1 MRLHIDQPPC
11 PRDRRVIRRLLVE
24 PDSQKSPQPERI
36 RRSPSDPALRID
48 SFKIPNQ
55 QQPKIDPRHQ
65 RGPPVV
71 CGVKLRALP
80 LGERIELSLFQQFIH
95 SLVERMAW
103 PLRQFIVAD
112 PQPLLPLSAPS
123 CPHRHRSFSRL
134 RWHSTRTSDLRK
146 LCSPTNKQKTDFHH
160 RLLGAFLL
168 LLMIGTPVAN
178 HTTFAGNT
186 VGSFEIDGNL
196 IVDHSV
202 PPTEP
207 IDWDSSP
214 FPAALTTFTDGT
226 GATDDIFGMGSKEN
240 DQSTWICTAGSAPA
254 KDDLVSEISING
266 APPIAGE
273 IAFRFFSVSGVQK
286 QFLYANWSRLSNN
299 GDAHIDYEFS
309 QADPSANPASP
320 RCSQLPRRTPGDFLI
335 SFDTQNGGAIIG
347 VSAFTWNGTTFV
359 PLAVGSQG
367 ILWDAAVNTIPS
379 ITGLTATGINLFGE
393 LALNV
398 SDTIGEIPC
407 NKVLFVSM
415 KTRASTSLSADL
427 KDRTSVKPVNLTVV
441 NPAA

>member
-123 CPHRHRSFSRL
+123 CPHRHRGFSRL

-146 LCSPTNKQKTDFHH
+146 LCSAANKQKTDFHH
-160 RLLGAFLL
+160 RLLGIFIVVGCFLFGSIFPIVYRLIPSARTVHIFDDFAPFLL
-168 LLMIGTPVAN
+168 YWYIFWKGAK
-178 HTTFAGNT
+178 
-186 VGSFEIDGNL
+186 
-196 IVDHSV
+196 
-202 PPTEP
+202 
-207 IDWDSSP
+207 SS
-214 FPAALTTFTDGT
+214 
-226 GATDDIFGMGSKEN
+226 N
-240 DQSTWICTAGSAPA
+240 
-254 KDDLVSEISING
+254 
-266 APPIAGE
+266 
-273 IAFRFFSVSGVQK
+273 
-286 QFLYANWSRLSNN
+286 
-299 GDAHIDYEFS
+299 
-309 QADPSANPASP
+309 
-320 RCSQLPRRTPGDFLI
+320 
-335 SFDTQNGGAIIG
+335 
-347 VSAFTWNGTTFV
+347 
-359 PLAVGSQG
+359 
-367 ILWDAAVNTIPS
+367 
-379 ITGLTATGINLFGE
+379 
-393 LALNV
+393 
-398 SDTIGEIPC
+398 
-407 NKVLFVSM
+407 
-415 KTRASTSLSADL
+415 
-427 KDRTSVKPVNLTVV
+427 
-441 NPAA
+441 

>member
-160 RLLGAFLL
+160 RLLGNYKPAPQ
-168 LLMIGTPVAN
+168 GTHAHHFGASTVSLYVADVLC
-178 HTTFAGNT
+178 G
-186 VGSFEIDGNL
+186 
-196 IVDHSV
+196 
-202 PPTEP
+202 
-207 IDWDSSP
+207 
-214 FPAALTTFTDGT
+214 
-226 GATDDIFGMGSKEN
+226 
-240 DQSTWICTAGSAPA
+240 GSA
-254 KDDLVSEISING
+254 E
-266 APPIAGE
+266 
-273 IAFRFFSVSGVQK
+273 SVTV
-286 QFLYANWSRLSNN
+286 
-299 GDAHIDYEFS
+299 I
-309 QADPSANPASP
+309 
-320 RCSQLPRRTPGDFLI
+320 
-335 SFDTQNGGAIIG
+335 
-347 VSAFTWNGTTFV
+347 TTEYV
-359 PLAVGSQG
+359 P
-367 ILWDAAVNTIPS
+367 
-379 ITGLTATGINLFGE
+379 E
-393 LALNV
+393 
-398 SDTIGEIPC
+398 
-407 NKVLFVSM
+407 
-415 KTRASTSLSADL
+415 
-427 KDRTSVKPVNLTVV
+427 VV
-441 NPAA
+441 A

>member
-123 CPHRHRSFSRL
+123 CPHRHRGFSRL

-146 LCSPTNKQKTDFHH
+146 LCSATNKQKTDFHH
-160 RLLGAFLL
+160 RLLGENREG
-168 LLMIGTPVAN
+168 GTSKILEVVLSEQTQRN
-178 HTTFAGNT
+178 M
-186 VGSFEIDGNL
+186 
-196 IVDHSV
+196 
-202 PPTEP
+202 
-207 IDWDSSP
+207 
-214 FPAALTTFTDGT
+214 
-226 GATDDIFGMGSKEN
+226 DIFLFDYDGPGRHAQE
-240 DQSTWICTAGSAPA
+240 
-254 KDDLVSEISING
+254 DLQVL
-266 APPIAGE
+266 
-273 IAFRFFSVSGVQK
+273 Q
-286 QFLYANWSRLSNN
+286 Q
-299 GDAHIDYEFS
+299 DAMLLE
-309 QADPSANPASP
+309 PK
-320 RCSQLPRRTPGDFLI
+320 L
-335 SFDTQNGGAIIG
+335 
-347 VSAFTWNGTTFV
+347 
-359 PLAVGSQG
+359 
-367 ILWDAAVNTIPS
+367 
-379 ITGLTATGINLFGE
+379 
-393 LALNV
+393 
-398 SDTIGEIPC
+398 
-407 NKVLFVSM
+407 
-415 KTRASTSLSADL
+415 
-427 KDRTSVKPVNLTVV
+427 
-441 NPAA
+441 

>member
-123 CPHRHRSFSRL
+123 CPHRHRDFSRL

-146 LCSPTNKQKTDFHH
+146 LCSATNKQKTDFHH
-160 RLLGAFLL
+160 RLLGNRVLRAFVWPPLVPSASGRCFL
-168 LLMIGTPVAN
+168 FLSASSPPDSNCPAVRDAGLAARGTPCLIRQPN
-178 HTTFAGNT
+178 CLELGRGRGL
-186 VGSFEIDGNL
+186 GSFARLAENL
-196 IVDHSV
+196 RRLNSY
-202 PPTEP
+202 
-207 IDWDSSP
+207 
-214 FPAALTTFTDGT
+214 
-226 GATDDIFGMGSKEN
+226 
-240 DQSTWICTAGSAPA
+240 
-254 KDDLVSEISING
+254 
-266 APPIAGE
+266 GE
-273 IAFRFFSVSGVQK
+273 RI
-286 QFLYANWSRLSNN
+286 
-299 GDAHIDYEFS
+299 
-309 QADPSANPASP
+309 
-320 RCSQLPRRTPGDFLI
+320 
-335 SFDTQNGGAIIG
+335 
-347 VSAFTWNGTTFV
+347 
-359 PLAVGSQG
+359 
-367 ILWDAAVNTIPS
+367 
-379 ITGLTATGINLFGE
+379 
-393 LALNV
+393 
-398 SDTIGEIPC
+398 
-407 NKVLFVSM
+407 
-415 KTRASTSLSADL
+415 
-427 KDRTSVKPVNLTVV
+427 
-441 NPAA
+441 

>member
-48 SFKIPNQ
+48 SFKIPDQ

-160 RLLGAFLL
+160 RLLCPLGAREER
-168 LLMIGTPVAN
+168 N
-178 HTTFAGNT
+178 AG
-186 VGSFEIDGNL
+186 
-196 IVDHSV
+196 
-202 PPTEP
+202 
-207 IDWDSSP
+207 WM
-214 FPAALTTFTDGT
+214 LTD
-226 GATDDIFGMGSKEN
+226 
-240 DQSTWICTAGSAPA
+240 
-254 KDDLVSEISING
+254 VSE
-266 APPIAGE
+266 
-273 IAFRFFSVSGVQK
+273 
-286 QFLYANWSRLSNN
+286 
-299 GDAHIDYEFS
+299 
-309 QADPSANPASP
+309 
-320 RCSQLPRRTPGDFLI
+320 
-335 SFDTQNGGAIIG
+335 
-347 VSAFTWNGTTFV
+347 
-359 PLAVGSQG
+359 
-367 ILWDAAVNTIPS
+367 
-379 ITGLTATGINLFGE
+379 AT
-393 LALNV
+393 
-398 SDTIGEIPC
+398 
-407 NKVLFVSM
+407 
-415 KTRASTSLSADL
+415 
-427 KDRTSVKPVNLTVV
+427 
-441 NPAA
+441 